1 MATNQTTNYQ
11 LNQWEPTDA
20 VQRVDFNADN
30 AKVDAAL
37 AGLSGSKADSG
48 DLTALSGAVD
58 GLTGRTGALETA
70 VAQRG
75 NCQVLHF
82 TYRGDGSAG
91 KEGPTEVTFPCP
103 PFFFLILGGGCFAY
117 GSKTF
122 MNDLFVNLS
131 TNNAFLEIKW
141 TKNTASFYAEQSQ
154 WQFNNKGET
163 YHVFVFYDVGEA

>member
-30 AKVDAAL
+30 AKLDAAL

-103 PFFFLILGGGCFAY
+103 PFFFLILGGDCFAY

-122 MNDLFVNLS
+122 MDYLFVNLS
-131 TNNAFLEIKW
+131 ENNARLEITW
-141 TKNTASFYAEQSQ
+141 TGNTASFYAELSP
-154 WQFNNKGET
+154 WQFNIKGET
-163 YHVFVFYDVGEA
+163 YHVFVFYDIGEA